1 MGSPSLGSLAA
12 VREWC
17 SLTDFPLSCSWGKGH
32 TDSGQDKNRK
42 GSGAG
47 VAVCE
52 NPSAF
57 LLALKEKLNK
67 ADSCLLPF
75 TRDMEFSVAFV
86 SITFLVQWTAFGSE
100 SEYALLFGGLPT
112 PSFCAACCLHNF
124 CQYLLFHYR
133 LPPLWWMCD
142 QYLATWI
149 FLYFQWHLTK
159 KKGGGA
165 TGRSPF
171 ALMSYFQPID
181 HYLWVGEIT
190 VLWLRKDFPI
200 PLTLEAWTFG
210 DCEASCAIVK
220 CHDYGWGPSLS
231 CLTLLIPSL
240 SSCLLP
246 EHFVLGGL

>member
-1 MGSPSLGSLAA
+1 MHFYSEDYLHPRFVL
-12 VREWC
+12 R
-17 SLTDFPLSCSWGKGH
+17 
-32 TDSGQDKNRK
+32 
-42 GSGAG
+42 
-47 VAVCE
+47 VA
-52 NPSAF
+52 
-57 LLALKEKLNK
+57 
-67 ADSCLLPF
+67 F
-75 TRDMEFSVAFV
+75 TIFVSTCFFIIDYLHCDGCVTSILQHEFSY
-86 SITFLVQWTAFGSE
+86 TFSG
-100 SEYALLFGGLPT
+100 
-112 PSFCAACCLHNF
+112 
-124 CQYLLFHYR
+124 
-133 LPPLWWMCD
+133 
-142 QYLATWI
+142 TWP
-149 FLYFQWHLTK
+149 